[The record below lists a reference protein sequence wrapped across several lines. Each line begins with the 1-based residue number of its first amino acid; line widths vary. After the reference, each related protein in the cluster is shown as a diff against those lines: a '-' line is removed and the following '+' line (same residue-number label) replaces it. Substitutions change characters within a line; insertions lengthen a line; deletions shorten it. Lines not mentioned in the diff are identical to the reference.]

1 MSEFIDT
8 IVQWLQ
14 ASVNQS
20 PYVWCA
26 AVLTFLIGAQLALAV
41 SIAHGD
47 EETVRRQLNN
57 LHQIDYVPQSTTD
70 EKNSRGA
77 IAQDTPSKEESV
89 QRLSKITPVAS
100 CAPIKIDLERYPE
113 AQSYDSTYIFA
124 VDSGK
129 TDEHGF
135 VIWASLSQQTK
146 PILSKIKT
154 ELWLPKPNADKNDA
168 LVQSGGCIIMSFPDP
183 ITPAWMRYFVGFT
196 GNRLKTPQTACI
208 LPLQPTT
215 ADIND
220 HKIKTRPFS
229 VDGEAG
235 KGLDMEGLPAVSDVL
250 PKLKVFVS
258 QPERQGITIF
268 RRA

>member
-1 MSEFIDT
+1 MSEVLHT
-8 IVQWLQ
+8 IVQGLQ
-14 ASVNQS
+14 ASVKQS

-57 LHQIDYVPQSTTD
+57 LHQIDHIPHNITD
-70 EKNSRGA
+70 EKKSRGS
-77 IAQDTPSKEESV
+77 IAQDSKEASL

-100 CAPIKIDLERYPE
+100 CAPIKVDLEQYPE
-113 AQSYDSTYIFA
+113 ARAYDSSYFFA

-129 TDEHGF
+129 TDEQGF

-146 PILSKIKT
+146 PVLSKVKT
-154 ELWLPKPNADKNDA
+154 ELWLPKPNADKNDP

-183 ITPAWMRYFVGFT
+183 ITPTWMRYFVGFT
-196 GNRLKTPQTACI
+196 GNRLKTPQAACI
-208 LPLQPTT
+208 LPLQPTP
-215 ADIND
+215 ADISD
-220 HKIKTRPFS
+220 YKIKTRPFS
-229 VDGEAG
+229 IDGEAG
-235 KGLDMEGLPAVSDVL
+235 KGLDVEGLPAVSDVL

-258 QPERQGITIF
+258 QPERQKITIF
-268 RRA
+268 KRS